1 MLKIKNVILEISFRN
16 DILLCN
22 IKKGCLAILVHV
34 FVVVL
39 VFTGDD
45 GFPPFFVIQ
54 IPLNG
59 FFDTVCEFGFRQPA
73 QFVVDLGRVDGI
85 ALVVSESVLDKSNQ

>member
-39 VFTGDD
+39 VFAAGYVFTHFWLSRYHRMVFTIPSSNLVSGVH
-45 GFPPFFVIQ
+45 PSSRVI
-54 IPLNG
+54 
-59 FFDTVCEFGFRQPA
+59 
-73 QFVVDLGRVDGI
+73 
-85 ALVVSESVLDKSNQ
+85 LVGSMA

>member
-34 FVVVL
+34 FVKGEL
-39 VFTGDD
+39 GIRIK
-45 GFPPFFVIQ
+45 FFSFLLYFFLASLNKLLNAYQ
-54 IPLNG
+54 I
-59 FFDTVCEFGFRQPA
+59 
-73 QFVVDLGRVDGI
+73 
-85 ALVVSESVLDKSNQ
+85 

>member
-39 VFTGDD
+39 VFA
-45 GFPPFFVIQ
+45 VR
-54 IPLNG
+54 L
-59 FFDTVCEFGFRQPA
+59 
-73 QFVVDLGRVDGI
+73 
-85 ALVVSESVLDKSNQ
+85 

>member
-1 MLKIKNVILEISFRN
+1 MWKIKNVILEISFRN

-39 VFTGDD
+39 VFAAGYVFLPISGYQDTIGW
-45 GFPPFFVIQ
+45 FLRYHLQ
-54 IPLNG
+54 I
-59 FFDTVCEFGFRQPA
+59 
-73 QFVVDLGRVDGI
+73 
-85 ALVVSESVLDKSNQ
+85 